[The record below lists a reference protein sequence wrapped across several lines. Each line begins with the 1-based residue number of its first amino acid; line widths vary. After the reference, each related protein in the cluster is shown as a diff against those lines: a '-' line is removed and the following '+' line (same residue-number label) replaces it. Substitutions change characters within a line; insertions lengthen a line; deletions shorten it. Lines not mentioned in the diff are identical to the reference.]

1 MKNDIDYK
9 LMWEELQQ
17 FLLRNAVDINSK
29 YTKKNNY
36 ERTIIEQTLIKVFD
50 IMKEIENNNNKR

>member
-1 MKNDIDYK
+1 MMKNDIDYK

-17 FLLRNAVDINSK
+17 FLLNNAVDINNK

-36 ERTIIEQTLIKVFD
+36 EATIIKETLIKVFD
-50 IMKEIENNNNKR
+50 IMKEIENNNN

>member
-17 FLLRNAVDINSK
+17 FLLRNAVDINNK

-36 ERTIIEQTLIKVFD
+36 ERNIIEQTLIKVFD

>member
-17 FLLRNAVDINSK
+17 FLLRNAVDINNK

>member
-17 FLLRNAVDINSK
+17 FLLRNTVDINNK

>member
-1 MKNDIDYK
+1 MMKNDIDYK

-17 FLLRNAVDINSK
+17 FLLKNAVDINNK

-36 ERTIIEQTLIKVFD
+36 EGTIIKQTLIKVFD
-50 IMKEIENNNNKR
+50 IMKEIENNNN

>member
-1 MKNDIDYK
+1 MMKNDIDYK

-17 FLLRNAVDINSK
+17 FLLRNAVDINNK

-50 IMKEIENNNNKR
+50 IMKEIENNNN

>member
-1 MKNDIDYK
+1 MKNDINYK

-17 FLLRNAVDINSK
+17 FLLRNAVDINNK